1 MTGNQTLGPHIN
13 FEKQRTQVWL
23 PNGRQRVVNMLLG
36 RDAVLNKGAIGARR
50 SADQTVKNEN
60 GNAHTNGDPKVGRS
74 ELLKARRREH

>member
-36 RDAVLNKGAIGARR
+36 RDAVLDKGAIRARR

-60 GNAHTNGDPKVGRS
+60 GNAHINGD
-74 ELLKARRREH
+74 